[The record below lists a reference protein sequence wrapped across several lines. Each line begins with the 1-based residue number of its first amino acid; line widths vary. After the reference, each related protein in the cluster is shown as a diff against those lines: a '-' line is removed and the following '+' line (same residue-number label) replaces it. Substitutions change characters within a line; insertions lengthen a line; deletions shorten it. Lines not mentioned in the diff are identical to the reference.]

1 MKKVNRIWI
10 STVTALLLLYGGV
23 YAQNK
28 DSRGALRLG
37 IGLEAGVPTKNFSN
51 FLLGGTAKLQYDLA
65 QSTSLTLTSG
75 YYNLFT
81 KNIELSGVKY
91 DGQDIGILPVK
102 LGAKFFIAPNFYIH
116 PEAGVALSVR
126 ELQEDK
132 LYPYNKGAQL
142 DAAAGIGYATDAGI
156 DISLRYEQ
164 FFKNDTKN
172 IPNLGFVGLRV
183 AYGWKLF

>member
-1 MKKVNRIWI
+1 MKKVNKIWMG
-10 STVTALLLLYGGV
+10 VVAVLLLLSGSV

-37 IGLEAGVPTKNFSN
+37 IGIEAGAPTQNFSN
-51 FLLGGTAKLQYDLA
+51 FLLGGTARLQYDLA

-75 YYNLFT
+75 YYNLFA
-81 KNIELSGVKY
+81 KNIVLNNVKY
-91 DGQDIGILPVK
+91 EGQDIGIVPIK

-116 PEAGVALSVR
+116 PEAGAALSVR
-126 ELQEDK
+126 SQQEGK
-132 LYPYNKGAQL
+132 LYAYNKGAQI

-164 FFKNDTKN
+164 FFKNDKKD

-183 AYGWKLF
+183 AYAWKLL